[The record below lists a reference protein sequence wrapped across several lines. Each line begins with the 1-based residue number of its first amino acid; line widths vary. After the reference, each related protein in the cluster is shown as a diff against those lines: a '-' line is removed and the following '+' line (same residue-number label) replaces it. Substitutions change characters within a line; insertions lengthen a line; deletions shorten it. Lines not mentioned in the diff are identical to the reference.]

1 LLFASP
7 VKTGTSF
14 FTLNRP
20 SQHADIY
27 KNVDFPVIPES
38 IVADT
43 RENVLILADSMK
55 DPYSFEYIIQQKD
68 QLLTRR
74 FAGMDLSRIS
84 FIEPY
89 SLVSFLLLGRD
100 YLRQTGERIMLVN
113 IPIHVHQYLARMD
126 FFEHGIFTI
135 KEELDEKLFLKR
147 SSQSSRLLEIIEIP
161 GKERES
167 VKVIGK
173 VITIFRKRARNI
185 LKYWFSPNI
194 VDYFVTVISELCQ
207 NIFEHSLDS
216 GFIAIQTYATG
227 SDHTF
232 RIAICDSGIGI
243 RNSFSDNQD
252 IAYESN
258 AQLIEKV
265 LTTTLSSKRR
275 FGYGLCQVNAIME
288 ELRGSVY
295 IRSGDASVSI
305 MHHRKKGGS
314 TYSFL
319 KNELAHFPG
328 TQISISLG
336 N

>member
-1 LLFASP
+1 MTDS
-7 VKTGTSF
+7 G
-14 FTLNRP
+14 
-20 SQHADIY
+20 
-27 KNVDFPVIPES
+27 
-38 IVADT
+38 
-43 RENVLILADSMK
+43 ENILVLADSMK

-68 QLLTRR
+68 RLVTQRLK
-74 FAGMDLSRIS
+74 GVDLSRIT

-89 SLVSFLLLGRD
+89 SLVSLLLLGRD
-100 YLRQTGERIMLVN
+100 YLRQTGERITLVN
-113 IPIHVHQYLARMD
+113 IPIHIHQYLARMD
-126 FFEHGIFTI
+126 FFEHGIYDI
-135 KEELDEKLFLKR
+135 KEELDQKLFLKR

-194 VDYFVTVISELCQ
+194 IDYFVTVISELCQ

-216 GFIAIQTYATG
+216 GFIAIQTYSTG
-227 SDHTF
+227 SEHTF
-232 RIAICDSGIGI
+232 RIAICDSGTGI
-243 RNSFSDNQD
+243 RNSFRDNQD
-252 IAYESN
+252 ISYDSN

-265 LTTTLSSKRR
+265 LTTPLSSKRR

-288 ELRGSVY
+288 ELRGSVF
-295 IRSGDASVSI
+295 IRSEDASVSI

-319 KNELAHFPG
+319 KNELAPFPG

-336 N
+336 S